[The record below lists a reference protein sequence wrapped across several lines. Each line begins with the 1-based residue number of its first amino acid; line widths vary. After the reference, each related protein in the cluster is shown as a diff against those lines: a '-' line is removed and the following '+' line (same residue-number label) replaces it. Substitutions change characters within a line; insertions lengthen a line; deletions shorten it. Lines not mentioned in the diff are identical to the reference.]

1 LLVAYAFYKNYH
13 AKPKSYLELF
23 EFSKLKEIEELIE
36 KYTKRL
42 GEMK

>member
-1 LLVAYAFYKNYH
+1 LFVAYVFYKNYH

-23 EFSKLKEIEELIE
+23 EFSKLKEIDGLLED
-36 KYTKRL
+36 YTKRL